1 MTSGEST
8 AAATPANAEG
18 SFEGRWDAWRARGV
32 AHDRVVSR
40 RLKELIPALVVVAVV
55 VYAFILMW

>member
-8 AAATPANAEG
+8 AAATPANAEA
-18 SFEGRWDAWRARGV
+18 SLEGRWDAWRARGV

-40 RLKELIPALVVVAVV
+40 RLKELIAALAVVAVI
-55 VYAFILMW
+55 VYVFVLVW

>member
-1 MTSGEST
+1 MISGEST
-8 AAATPANAEG
+8 AAVTPVNAEG

-40 RLKELIPALVVVAVV
+40 RLKELIPALVLVAVV
-55 VYAFILMW
+55 VYLFILMW

>member
-1 MTSGEST
+1 MTSSEST
-8 AAATPANAEG
+8 AAATPADAEG

-40 RLKELIPALVVVAVV
+40 RLKELIPALAVVAVV
-55 VYAFILMW
+55 VYVFILRW